1 MNINSIR
8 NKFEFV
14 PTKVESNT
22 DVLMVSETKID
33 NSLLQMS
40 PVHHILYIATA
51 MVVTSLCT
59 LEKTFPLTCL
69 PRTKEITLRVFLL
82 N

>member
-14 PTKVESNT
+14 PTKVKSNT

-33 NSLLQMS
+33 NSLL
-40 PVHHILYIATA
+40 
-51 MVVTSLCT
+51 
-59 LEKTFPLTCL
+59 
-69 PRTKEITLRVFLL
+69 
-82 N
+82 